1 MQGYYDFS
9 QKLKRIARLP
19 FATIAYGE
27 KHQTDLCILNV
38 NIIICLQLHAMNF
51 NFILMEI

>member
-27 KHQTDLCILNV
+27 KHLAKLCVLNA
-38 NIIICLQLHAMNF
+38 IIVISDWQIDISF
-51 NFILMEI
+51 F